1 MTHKKAP
8 TLTETFE
15 KNLEKKLEELTTHPY
30 FLKTVSQAI
39 NLNSQ
44 RIVLTRNLFER
55 ALEALELPIRKN
67 QEKILFQLDELKVQI
82 SFLEN
87 KISDLQRNNN
97 EINTE
102 TAPLFSKTKSEENT
116 QKRSAQS
123 KSESKTKTP
132 ESLQLL

>member
-8 TLTETFE
+8 TLTETLE

-44 RIVLTRNLFER
+44 RIVLTRTLFER

-97 EINTE
+97 EMNTV
-102 TAPLFSKTKSEENT
+102 TTPLFNNTQSDEKT

-123 KSESKTKTP
+123 KSDGKTKKTD
-132 ESLQLL
+132 SLHLL